1 MSRGYGAVFGLVRAL
16 AVMPSSGLLLT
27 PNSGHCADMRP
38 QVKPWSTFRGIP
50 DSLPRRRERQSP
62 NHNFRRAR
70 NRPSLAPRS
79 AGSVA
84 ESRSRSTPTVQPS
97 EETAMS
103 YRTVTAVAAVLLIGM
118 WLATDAMAQR
128 GGRGGGGRGG
138 VNVGRP
144 NVNVDINRGVRRPV
158 AVGAAV
164 AAGAAAGS
172 AYYAECG
179 YFPYPPCGYSR
190 AARQP
195 ARPPVRAPRWIMPSI
210 LA

>member
-1 MSRGYGAVFGLVRAL
+1 
-16 AVMPSSGLLLT
+16 
-27 PNSGHCADMRP
+27 
-38 QVKPWSTFRGIP
+38 
-50 DSLPRRRERQSP
+50 
-62 NHNFRRAR
+62 
-70 NRPSLAPRS
+70 
-79 AGSVA
+79 
-84 ESRSRSTPTVQPS
+84 
-97 EETAMS
+97 MS

-144 NVNVDINRGVRRPV
+144 NVNVDVVGRPNVNVDVNRGVRRPV

-179 YFPYPPCGYSR
+179 YFPYPPCGY
-190 AARQP
+190 
-195 ARPPVRAPRWIMPSI
+195 
-210 LA
+210 

>member
-1 MSRGYGAVFGLVRAL
+1 M
-16 AVMPSSGLLLT
+16 
-27 PNSGHCADMRP
+27 ADVDRDQHP
-38 QVKPWSTFRGIP
+38 LFS
-50 DSLPRRRERQSP
+50 PR
-62 NHNFRRAR
+62 
-70 NRPSLAPRS
+70 
-79 AGSVA
+79 
-84 ESRSRSTPTVQPS
+84 

-103 YRTVTAVAAVLLIGM
+103 YRTVTAVAAVILIGM

-179 YFPYPPCGYSR
+179 YFPYPPCGY
-190 AARQP
+190 
-195 ARPPVRAPRWIMPSI
+195 
-210 LA
+210 